1 MAKAYILYNPLSGS
15 GNIQNDLDVF
25 EVVLDEELVF
35 ADITEAGIGK
45 RVRNALR
52 EDDYIILCGGD
63 GTLHHFVNDRVL
75 LDIQNEIY
83 YYPCG
88 NRNDF
93 AAEFH
98 REFGCN
104 PFPVTEHLTK
114 LPTVTWKGKSQR
126 FLNGIGFAA
135 VLPGNQRS
143 AHLRDHDPTGMTVL
157 VDGTE
162 FRFDKTWLG
171 VTMYGTH
178 WEGLIPAP
186 QQKRGNDQLSFAVI
200 HSCGRTHAAMLLSA
214 LRNRIFPKYEKHLT
228 VLSGREITVSL
239 DAPRTLQVDGETTP
253 DVITYTASRRND
265 VDED

>member
-1 MAKAYILYNPLSGS
+1 MAKAYILYNPLSGD
-15 GNIQNDLDVF
+15 GKIRNDLDVF

-63 GTLHHFVNDRVL
+63 GTLHHFVNDSVL

-126 FLNGIGFAA
+126 FLNGIGF
-135 VLPGNQRS
+135 VPELPGNQKT
-143 AHLRDHDPTGMTVL
+143 AHLCNAELTGMTVL

-162 FRFDKTWLG
+162 FRFDKAWLG
-171 VTMYGTH
+171 VTVYGTH
-178 WEGLIPAP
+178 WEGLVPAP
-186 QQKRGNDQLSFAVI
+186 QQKRGNDQLSFVAI
-200 HSCGRTHAAMLLSA
+200 HGCGRTHAAMLLSA
-214 LRNRIFPKYEKHLT
+214 LRNGIFPKHEKHLT
-228 VLSGREITVSL
+228 VLSGREITVTL
-239 DAPRTLQVDGETTP
+239 DEPRPLQVDGETAP
-253 DVITYTASRRND
+253 DVTFYQAVR
-265 VDED
+265 